1 MTSGA
6 SQADSK
12 YALRDILGK
21 YLVQLGERDS
31 RVVVVNAD
39 LSGTCR
45 TTSFAERFPE
55 RSFNVGIA
63 EQNAVSFAAG
73 LAHEGFIPYVF
84 SMAPFISMRACEQ
97 CRTDVAY
104 SDLPVRLIG
113 VYAGVSGGISG
124 ATHWALE
131 DVGIMTSMPNMTVYE
146 VSDPGMAE
154 GIMSYS
160 LDNPGPMY
168 IRCTIE
174 PVSRIYDNPATSAG
188 GSLVARRGKDG
199 TFLCTGIM
207 VQNAVKAAEILRKKN
222 GLDIGVTD
230 LYSIKPIDRDAIMR
244 AAATGHVV
252 IAQDHNIM
260 GGLGMQTL
268 SIIAEEGL
276 AIKCKNVG
284 IPDRF
289 VPMGHP
295 PYLYKQFGM
304 DAEGLADNMISL
316 FE

>member
-1 MTSGA
+1 MIGGA
-6 SQADSK
+6 PQADSM
-12 YALRDILGK
+12 YALRDVIGTHM
-21 YLVQLGERDS
+21 VQLGERDD

-104 SDLPVRLIG
+104 ASLPVRLIG

-131 DVGIMTSMPNMTVYE
+131 DVGIMTSMPNMSVYE
-146 VSDPGMAE
+146 VSDPCMAE
-154 GIMSYS
+154 SIMDYS
-160 LDNPGPMY
+160 LTDNGPMY

-174 PVSRIYDNPATSAG
+174 PVSRIYENPMINAG
-188 GSLVARRGKDG
+188 GSLVAGEGKDG
-199 TFLCTGIM
+199 AFLCSGIA
-207 VQNAVKAAEILRKKN
+207 VQNAVNAAEILRARK

-230 LYSIKPIDRDAIMR
+230 LYSIKPIDREAIMR
-244 AAATGHVV
+244 AAGTGHVV
-252 IAQDHNIM
+252 VAQDHNIF
-260 GGLGMQTL
+260 GGLGAQVL
-268 SIIAEEGL
+268 SVIAEEGL
-276 AIKCKNVG
+276 GIRCKTVG

-289 VPMGHP
+289 VPMGHA

-304 DAEGLADNMISL
+304 DADGLADNMLSL